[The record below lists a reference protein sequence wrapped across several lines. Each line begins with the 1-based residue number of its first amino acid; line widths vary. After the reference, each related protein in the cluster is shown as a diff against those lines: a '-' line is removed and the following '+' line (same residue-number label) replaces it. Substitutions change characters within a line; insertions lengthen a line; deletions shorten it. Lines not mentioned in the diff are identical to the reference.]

1 MHKKSRSIERDFV
14 GFAYRHFDGFGFLF
28 AIKSVISDKLAYALV
43 LPSLAGLILISQG
56 VILGKRKR
64 KVIDELTAGRHGVVG
79 AFLIVAVMLF
89 AAALKVICSA
99 YLENEIAVPVD
110 IMTDIQKLF
119 RSLCRMLSPLS
130 GRADRGYPPLSLLAF
145 RLALLHKR
153 QFESFTAYHK
163 GNLSFLVRDGKV
175 RNIKVT
181 VVFHEL
187 RKLRNNTPLSCV
199 RLALSL
205 GKLVCRGRFPRSRVG
220 ILLCGFQ
227 LIRRQVIF
235 RFFTCFYCLIIGEN
249 ILRFFLVWKNSLDTL
264 KAFSICY
271 SLGDNNHS
279 LSFGGERGKTLSPWG
294 QARRNRALPLTSV
307 LVTLSAAMS

>member
-14 GFAYRHFDGFGFLF
+14 GFAYRHFDSFGFLF

-64 KVIDELTAGRHGVVG
+64 KVIDELTARRHGVVG
-79 AFLIVAVMLF
+79 TFLIVAVMLF

-153 QFESFTAYHK
+153 QLESFTAYHK

-175 RNIKVT
+175 RNIKIT
-181 VVFHEL
+181 IVFHEL
-187 RKLRNNTPLSCV
+187 RKLRNNAPLGCV
-199 RLALSL
+199 RLAFSL
-205 GKLVCRGRFPRSRVG
+205 GELVRRGRFPRSCMG

-235 RFFTCFYCLIIGEN
+235 RFFACFYRLIIGEN
-249 ILRFFLVWKNSLDTL
+249 ILRFFLVWKHSLDTL
-264 KAFSICY
+264 KAFSVCY
-271 SLGDNNHS
+271 SLGDNNHF
-279 LSFGGERGKTLSPWG
+279 LSFGGERVLPLSPMG
-294 QARRNRALPLTSV
+294 FRRDGTEPCP
-307 LVTLSAAMS
+307 